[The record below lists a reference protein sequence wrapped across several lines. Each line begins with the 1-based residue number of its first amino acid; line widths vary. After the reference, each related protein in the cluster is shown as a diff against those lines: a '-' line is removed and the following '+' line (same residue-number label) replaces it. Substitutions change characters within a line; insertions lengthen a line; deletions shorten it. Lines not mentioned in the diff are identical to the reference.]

1 MEFDMRASLSGFVF
15 GCTPHNIGRVVKR
28 AEKTWVELA
37 LREGALWL
45 CLALG
50 LMMFVALFSHVP
62 EAAEAGLP
70 GSNLIGAAG
79 AAFAFFGFLVAGQA
93 SYLFPA
99 ALIAFSAW
107 YLAPGKSR
115 QDWSWRDAG
124 VRAGGGILVVL
135 CGCGLLGM
143 SMRASSGGGLIG
155 AWLAGVLTPVL
166 GSLGGVLVLLTL
178 LMTGIT
184 LVTSLSWLALAQITG
199 RLTLRGARWAWKAM
213 FRALDNALD
222 KARRS
227 ERSPARERP
236 VRKPRRPLVQPKTRR
251 PAKSDATAR
260 RRKAADPPPD
270 SLPDSMTGSSTGSS
284 TDSPPDSSLPSLTL
298 LSDPPLETTGESD
311 QFLRDQAN
319 RLEEKLKEF
328 NVGASVVGVSP
339 GPVVTLF
346 EVEPAAGIRASRIS
360 NLASDLAR
368 SLTAY
373 SVRVVE
379 SMPGKSTVGL
389 EIANR
394 ERMLVTLGEILR
406 SRTYDRAQS
415 MLTVGLGKDIA
426 GEPVVADLQKMPHLL
441 VAGATGSGKSVAI
454 NAMILSLLYKSKPES
469 VRLIMID
476 PKMLELSVYEGIPHL
491 LCPVVTDVSQ
501 AANALRWCVAE
512 MERRYRLMSWVKTR
526 SVEGFNTLLE
536 VARRAGEPLREPSEG
551 DEEEQGAELE
561 PLPRIV
567 VVIDELADLMMVV
580 GKKIETLIA
589 RLTQKARA
597 AGLHLI
603 VATQR
608 PSVDVITGLIKANIP
623 ARMAFRVASQVDS
636 RTILDQVGAEMLLGK
651 GDMLYLPPG
660 SGDLLR
666 VHGAFVEDGEVL
678 KVVDALKR
686 AAGPGPSYDD
696 QITQGPP
703 EEEEAG
709 TAGGEASEVDELYG
723 QAREIV
729 IESGRASISY
739 VQRRLRVGYNRAARL
754 VEELERAG
762 VVSEPDGRGERR
774 VVAGGPE

>member
-1 MEFDMRASLSGFVF
+1 MKGKER
-15 GCTPHNIGRVVKR
+15 
-28 AEKTWVELA
+28 TWVERA

-45 CLALG
+45 SLAAG
-50 LMMFVALFSHVP
+50 VLMITALISHVP
-62 EAAEAGLP
+62 EADQRGLA
-70 GSNLIGAAG
+70 GSNLVGAAG
-79 AAFAFFGFLVAGQA
+79 AAFARFAFGAAGQA

-99 ALIAFSAW
+99 ALMAFSAW
-107 YLAPGKSR
+107 YLAPAKAR
-115 QDWSWRDAG
+115 EDWSWPNAG
-124 VRAGGGILVVL
+124 IRAAGGLLVVF
-135 CGCGLLGM
+135 CGCGLLDL
-143 SMRASSGGGLIG
+143 SARTILGGGIIG
-155 AWLAGVLTPVL
+155 AWLTGALTPVL
-166 GSLGGVLVLLTL
+166 GSMGGTVVLLAV

-184 LVTSLSWLALAQITG
+184 LVTSLSWLALAQVTG
-199 RLTLRGARWAWKAM
+199 RLTISGSRLAWTALQAALAR
-213 FRALDNALD
+213 
-222 KARRS
+222 ARRS
-227 ERSPARERP
+227 ESRPVPARTLRRRRP
-236 VRKPRRPLVQPKTRR
+236 RIAKRDKSRKTVAAKLPARKRKPAEAP
-251 PAKSDATAR
+251 
-260 RRKAADPPPD
+260 DPPA
-270 SLPDSMTGSSTGSS
+270 GA
-284 TDSPPDSSLPSLTL
+284 SLPSLTL
-298 LSDPPLETTGESD
+298 LSDPPAETSGESD
-311 QFLRDQAN
+311 QFLRDQAT
-319 RLEEKLKEF
+319 RLEEKLQEF
-328 NVGASVVGVSP
+328 GVGASVVGVSP

-346 EVEPAAGIRASRIS
+346 EVQPAPGVRASRIS
-360 NLASDLAR
+360 SLASDLAR

-394 ERMLVTLGEILR
+394 DRMLVTLGEILR
-406 SRTYDRAQS
+406 SQTYDRAQS

-454 NAMILSLLYKSKPES
+454 NAMVLSLLYKSTPES

-512 MERRYRLMSWVKTR
+512 MDRRYRLMSWIKTR
-526 SVEGFNTLLE
+526 SVEGFNNRLE
-536 VARRAGEPLREPSEG
+536 AARQAGEPLCGPPEG
-551 DEEEQGAELE
+551 DEEETGPELE

-580 GKKIETLIA
+580 GKKLETLIA

-636 RTILDQVGAEMLLGK
+636 RTILDQVGAETLLGK
-651 GDMLYLPPG
+651 GDMLFLPPG
-660 SGDLLR
+660 SSDLLR

-678 KVVDALKR
+678 KVVAALKR
-686 AAGPGPSYDD
+686 TGGPSYDE
-696 QITQGPP
+696 QVTQGPA
-703 EEEEAG
+703 EAEEAEAA
-709 TAGGEASEVDELYG
+709 AGADGEVDELYA

-729 IESGRASISY
+729 TDTGRASISY
-739 VQRRLRVGYNRAARL
+739 LQRRLRVGYNRAARL
-754 VEELERAG
+754 IEELERAG

-774 VVAGGPE
+774 IVAGAPE

>member
-1 MEFDMRASLSGFVF
+1 MKGKER
-15 GCTPHNIGRVVKR
+15 
-28 AEKTWVELA
+28 TWVERA

-45 CLALG
+45 SLAAG
-50 LMMFVALFSHVP
+50 VLMFTALISHVP
-62 EAAEAGLP
+62 EADQRGLA

-79 AAFAFFGFLVAGQA
+79 AAFARFAFGVAGQA

-99 ALIAFSAW
+99 ALMAFSAW
-107 YLAPGKSR
+107 YLAPAKAR
-115 QDWSWRDAG
+115 EDWSWPNAG
-124 VRAGGGILVVL
+124 IRAAGGLLVVF
-135 CGCGLLGM
+135 CGCGLLDL
-143 SMRASSGGGLIG
+143 SARTILGGGIIG
-155 AWLAGVLTPVL
+155 AWLTGALTPVL
-166 GSLGGVLVLLTL
+166 GSMGGVVVLLAV

-184 LVTSLSWLALAQITG
+184 LVTSLSWLALAQATG
-199 RLTLRGARWAWKAM
+199 RLTISSSRLAWTALQAVLAR
-213 FRALDNALD
+213 
-222 KARRS
+222 ARRS
-227 ERSPARERP
+227 ERRPAPARVPRRRRP
-236 VRKPRRPLVQPKTRR
+236 RIAKREKRRKTVAAKRPSAKRKPAEAP
-251 PAKSDATAR
+251 
-260 RRKAADPPPD
+260 DPPA
-270 SLPDSMTGSSTGSS
+270 GA
-284 TDSPPDSSLPSLTL
+284 SLPSLTL
-298 LSDPPLETTGESD
+298 LSDPPAETSGESD
-311 QFLRDQAN
+311 QFLRDQAT

-328 NVGASVVGVSP
+328 GVGASVVGVSP

-346 EVEPAAGIRASRIS
+346 EVQPAPGVRASRIS
-360 NLASDLAR
+360 SLASDLAR

-394 ERMLVTLGEILR
+394 DRMLVTLGEILR
-406 SRTYDRAQS
+406 SRTYDDAQS

-441 VAGATGSGKSVAI
+441 VAGSTGSGKSVAI
-454 NAMILSLLYKSKPES
+454 NAMVLSLLYKSTPES

-512 MERRYRLMSWVKTR
+512 MDRRYRLMSWVKTR
-526 SVEGFNTLLE
+526 SVEGFNNRLDA
-536 VARRAGEPLREPSEG
+536 ARQAGEPLCGPPEG
-551 DEEEQGAELE
+551 DEEEQGPELE

-580 GKKIETLIA
+580 GKKLETLIA

-636 RTILDQVGAEMLLGK
+636 RTILDQVGAETLLGK
-651 GDMLYLPPG
+651 GDMLFLPPG
-660 SGDLLR
+660 SSNLLR

-686 AAGPGPSYDD
+686 TGGPSYDE
-696 QITQGPP
+696 QVTQGPA
-703 EEEEAG
+703 EAEEAEA
-709 TAGGEASEVDELYG
+709 AGADGEVDELYA

-729 IESGRASISY
+729 TETGRASISY
-739 VQRRLRVGYNRAARL
+739 LQRRLRVGYNRAARL
-754 VEELERAG
+754 IEELERAG